1 MQLSVTLAL
10 PHVINVLVMSS
21 DRRRFCSG
29 TRHVYA
35 GGSAMFSE
43 WHPMD
48 DRAWD
53 LQDSWICRYSG
64 GVQCPSSS
72 ESSKRHGY
80 LFFEGILHTL
90 GLIFEGFSIFKWW
103 STDRRRLTY
112 WLTHKLTHWLTYWQ
126 TDFLTDQLTKS
137 LTDWLIDCLT
147 NQQTDCL
154 FICLSVCLT
163 DCLIDQLTGWLTNP
177 E

>member
-1 MQLSVTLAL
+1 MRIRHSEIKTTADSQLKWPINMHGNVTCQAKLLQSLIVSSIFESWLNLLYQSLQLSVTLAL

-90 GLIFEGFSIFKWW
+90 GFIF
-103 STDRRRLTY
+103 
-112 WLTHKLTHWLTYWQ
+112 
-126 TDFLTDQLTKS
+126 
-137 LTDWLIDCLT
+137 
-147 NQQTDCL
+147 
-154 FICLSVCLT
+154 
-163 DCLIDQLTGWLTNP
+163 
-177 E
+177 

>member
-1 MQLSVTLAL
+1 
-10 PHVINVLVMSS
+10 MSS

-29 TRHVYA
+29 TRYVYA

-103 STDRRRLTY
+103 STDRLIDGD
-112 WLTHKLTHWLTYWQ
+112 L
-126 TDFLTDQLTKS
+126 LTDS
-137 LTDWLIDCLT
+137 PINWLTDWLIDRLIFWLT
-147 NQQTDCL
+147 SWLSHWQTGWL
-154 FICLSVCLT
+154 TVWPTNRLIVYLSVCLSV
-163 DCLIDQLTGWLTNP
+163 WLTV
-177 E
+177 

>member
-1 MQLSVTLAL
+1 MANQHARKYQSLQLSATLAF
-10 PHVINVLVMSS
+10 PRVINFLVTSS

-29 TRHVYA
+29 TRHVYV

-64 GVQCPSSS
+64 GVQCPSPS

-90 GLIFEGFSIFKWW
+90 GLIF
-103 STDRRRLTY
+103 
-112 WLTHKLTHWLTYWQ
+112 
-126 TDFLTDQLTKS
+126 
-137 LTDWLIDCLT
+137 
-147 NQQTDCL
+147 
-154 FICLSVCLT
+154 
-163 DCLIDQLTGWLTNP
+163 
-177 E
+177 